1 VTGSSGNPGMFDSV
15 LVSNRGEIAVRI
27 IRTLKAMGI
36 RSVAIYTDVDRD
48 AMHVGAADQAIG
60 IGPAG
65 AYLDAQAIL
74 DAATHAGVQALH
86 PGYGFLSENPALALG
101 CDKSGVVFIGP
112 PAAAIET
119 MGDKINAKRTVAA
132 AGVPVVPGR
141 DEAGLSPEQLASA
154 ALDIG
159 LPVLLKPSA
168 GGGGKGMRM
177 VATAADL
184 PNAIAEAQREA
195 VGAFG
200 DATLLVE
207 RFVER
212 PRHIEVQI
220 FADTQGTVVSLGERE
235 CTLQRR
241 HQKIIEE
248 APSPLL
254 DAADR
259 AAMSASAVAAARACG
274 YVGAG
279 TVEFIVPGDQPHDFF
294 FMEMN
299 TRLQVEHPVTEQVLG
314 IDLVELQIR
323 VAAGEPLPWADQ
335 AAVPAP
341 RGHAIEAR
349 IYAEDPGRGFLP
361 ASGTVRLLREPRR
374 LPHIRVDSA
383 LRNGTVVGTSYDPML
398 SKIIAWGTDRSEAV
412 SRLHGALAATAVVGV
427 TTNVGFLRRL
437 VEHPAVKAGDL
448 DTGLVERIA
457 ADLVGDLAPAHAVA
471 AAALL
476 EDLLGAPHGP
486 VVDPWTARD
495 GWRLTG
501 PAPRPSRWRIA
512 GRDVE
517 VTLHAGTVR
526 VGDEGAQEASA
537 RLAARARLEV
547 TSSGNTSS
555 YTWFTDSDVVW
566 LARDGDT
573 WEVTRQRQTV
583 DRTGPA
589 AAGAGPVTSPMPGT
603 VLQVHVQ
610 DGDAVTAGQALVSV
624 GAMKMEHVVASPVDG
639 TVDRVL
645 VHTGDSVVL
654 EQPLAVIAGVE
665 STGTEVAP

>member
-1 VTGSSGNPGMFDSV
+1 MFDSV
-15 LVSNRGEIAVRI
+15 LVANRGEIAVRI

-48 AMHVGAADQAIG
+48 AMHVGAADQAVG
-60 IGPAG
+60 IGPAS
-65 AYLDAQAIL
+65 AYLDVQAIL

-86 PGYGFLSENPALALG
+86 PGYGFLSENPALARG
-101 CDKSGVVFIGP
+101 CDESGIVFIGP

-195 VGAFG
+195 IGAFG

-212 PRHIEVQI
+212 PRHIEVQV
-220 FADTQGTVVSLGERE
+220 FADTHGMVVSLGERE
-235 CTLQRR
+235 CSLQRR

-248 APSPLL
+248 APSPFL
-254 DAADR
+254 DATGRTAI
-259 AAMSASAVAAARACG
+259 SASAVAAAQACG

-299 TRLQVEHPVTEQVLG
+299 TRLQVEHPVTELVLG
-314 IDLVELQIR
+314 IDLVELQVR

-341 RGHAIEAR
+341 KGHAIEAR

-361 ASGTVRLLREPRR
+361 ASGTVHLLREPRR
-374 LPHIRVDSA
+374 LPHVRIDSA
-383 LRNGTVVGTSYDPML
+383 LRSGTVVSTSYDPML
-398 SKIIAWGTDRSEAV
+398 SKVIAWGTDRSEAV
-412 SRLHGALAATAVVGV
+412 ARLRRALAATAVVGV

-437 VEHPAVKAGDL
+437 VEHHAVKAGDL
-448 DTGLVERIA
+448 DTELVEHIA
-457 ADLVGDLAPAHAVA
+457 ADLLGDPAPAHAVA

-476 EDLLGAPHGP
+476 EDLLGAPSGP
-486 VVDPWTARD
+486 VIDPWTSKD

-501 PAPRPSRWRIA
+501 PAPRPSQWRIA
-512 GRDVE
+512 GHDVE
-517 VTLHAGTVR
+517 VTIHAGTVR
-526 VGDEGAQEASA
+526 VGDDGAQGASA

-547 TSSGNTSS
+547 TSSGNTTS
-555 YTWFTDSDVVW
+555 YTWFTDGDVVW

-573 WEVTRQRQTV
+573 WEVTRQRETI

-639 TVDRVL
+639 IVDRVL

-654 EQPLAVIAGVE
+654 DQPLAVIDVLE
-665 STGTEVAP
+665 PVGTEAAP